1 MATYR
6 IADIIVEMETTGRT
20 LKQAEPYRIDPLE
33 PQMRIVSN
41 AEQLWAD
48 NQHLTLDDC
57 EYISTG
63 SCFYTRLGA
72 FNGCLLHS
80 SCVVVD
86 DKAYLFSAPS
96 GTGKSTHVQ
105 LWLKLF
111 GDRAYVLNDDKP
123 AIRVIDGKILVYGT
137 PWSGKYDINANKC
150 VELGGI
156 AFVKRATENAIS
168 KMSTSDAMFHLLDQ
182 TVRRFTPK
190 NIGKLMQI
198 FDSIVASD
206 KIYELHCNMDISA
219 AKLSYETMSG
229 KRIIENED

>member
-6 IADIIVEMETTGRT
+6 IADIIVEMETSGRT
-20 LKQAEPYRIDPLE
+20 LKQAEPYRIESQE
-33 PQMRIVSN
+33 PQMRIVSS
-41 AEQLWAD
+41 AEELWKD
-48 NQHLTLDDC
+48 NQHLSLDDC

-63 SCFYTRLGA
+63 ACFYTKLGA
-72 FNGCLLHS
+72 YNGILLHS

-96 GTGKSTHVQ
+96 GTGKSTHVE

-123 AIRVIDGKILVYGT
+123 AIRVVDGKILVYGT
-137 PWSGKYDINANKC
+137 PWSGKYDINQNKC

-156 AFVKRATENAIS
+156 AFIKRAAENSIS
-168 KMSTSDAMFHLLDQ
+168 KMSASDAMYHLLDQ

-190 NIGKLMQI
+190 NIGRLMGI
-198 FDSIVASD
+198 FDSIISSD

-219 AKLSYETMSG
+219 AELSYETMSG
-229 KRIIENED
+229 KRLTKNED